1 MDYNTLIIAPFQEL
15 MGGVISFIPT
25 VFVALAILIVGW
37 LATKMITKL
46 FVTFLRAIEFD
57 KVSDKIGFT
66 NMLRKGSMKDKPS
79 TLIGCLLYWVFMVSV
94 LILTV
99 KALGVP
105 VATGF
110 LDKIFVYIPQVIV
123 ATLVL
128 TIGMLVARVISTIV
142 YITAKN
148 TDMPV
153 PETLRQLTKL
163 TIVVYVAIVY
173 LREIGFAGIF
183 EGENHSIFMTGLV
196 FALALAFGLAGKD
209 IASRYLHVLDKKD

>member
-1 MDYNTLIIAPFQEL
+1 MS
-15 MGGVISFIPT
+15 GVIAFIPT
-25 VFVALAILIVGW
+25 LFVALAILIIGW
-37 LATKMITKL
+37 VATKMITKL

-57 KVSDKIGFT
+57 KVSDKIGFS
-66 NMLRKGSMKDKPS
+66 NLLKKGAMKEKPS
-79 TLIGCLLYWVFMVSV
+79 TLMGCLLYWVFMVSV

-99 KALGVP
+99 KALGLP
-105 VATGF
+105 VASGF

-153 PETLRQLTKL
+153 PETLRQLTKVA
-163 TIVVYVAIVY
+163 IVLYVAIVY
-173 LREIGFAGIF
+173 LREIGFASIF
-183 EGENHSIFMTGLV
+183 EGANYPIFMTGLV
-196 FALALAFGLAGKD
+196 FALSLAFGLAGKD
-209 IASRYLHVLDKKD
+209 IAARYLHILDKKD